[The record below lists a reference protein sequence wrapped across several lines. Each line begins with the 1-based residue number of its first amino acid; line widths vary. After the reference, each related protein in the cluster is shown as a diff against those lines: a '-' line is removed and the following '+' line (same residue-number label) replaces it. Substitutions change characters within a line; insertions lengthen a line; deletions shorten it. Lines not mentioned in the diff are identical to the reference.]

1 MMKKILTLVLLFC
14 FVTSAALCACAA
26 ENSEPLLDK
35 ALRVSEDGGDLI
47 AMPEDDLIDIIGIE
61 PEYYTDFAYL
71 ASKDTSNGREIIV
84 VRAADEK
91 AAKLVVELLEDYREN
106 RIRCTRNYYAEAYR
120 ALSESEVLQEDLLI
134 VLSIGAPD
142 PREPDLLLQE
152 E

>member
-1 MMKKILTLVLLFC
+1 MMKKILTLILLFC
-14 FVTSAALCACAA
+14 FLLSAALCAA
-26 ENSEPLLDK
+26 ENFEPLLDK

-106 RIRCTRNYYAEAYR
+106 RIRSTRNYYAEAYR

-142 PREPDLLLQE
+142 PREPDLLLRE